1 MPLPAAPTFPS
12 DHDLVAAYRSGDE
25 RAAALL
31 VERHSPAIA
40 RFLYSSGAVRDE
52 LDDLVQE
59 TMFRAFRRL
68 DSWRGEAGLRSWL
81 FSIAG
86 NLLKDEVRKRKGRTV
101 LSLADHDAPS
111 HTGPD
116 HELEADEAAER
127 IRAGLLTLPR
137 LQREV
142 FLRRVQ
148 LGEGYDAIAVA
159 LGTTPGAARV
169 HYHQAVKRLKEL
181 VR

>member
-1 MPLPAAPTFPS
+1 MPVPAELSAPS
-12 DHDLVAAYRSGDE
+12 DQELVTAYRAGDE
-25 RAAALL
+25 RAAARL
-31 VERHSPAIA
+31 VERHAPSVA

-59 TMFRAFRRL
+59 TLFRAFRRIE
-68 DSWRGEAGLRSWL
+68 SWRAESGLRSWL

-86 NLLKDEVRKRKGRTV
+86 NLLKDEARKRKGKTV
-101 LSLADHDAPS
+101 LSLVDQDLPSSSAPD
-111 HTGPD
+111 G
-116 HELEADEAAER
+116 ELEADEVAER
-127 IRAGLLTLPR
+127 IRGALAKLPR

-148 LGEGYDAIAVA
+148 LGEGYDEIAVA

-169 HYHQAVKRLKEL
+169 HYHHAVKRLKE
-181 VR
+181 VAR

>member
-1 MPLPAAPTFPS
+1 MPVPAEPS
-12 DHDLVAAYRSGDE
+12 PNDQDLVTAYRAGDE
-25 RAAALL
+25 RAAATL
-31 VERHSPAIA
+31 VARHAPSVA

-59 TMFRAFRRL
+59 TFFRAFRRIE
-68 DSWRGEAGLRSWL
+68 SWRAEAGLRSWL

-86 NLLKDEVRKRKGRTV
+86 NLLKDEARKRKGRTV
-101 LSLADHDAPS
+101 LSLVDHDVAAAA
-111 HTGPD
+111 TPD
-116 HELEADEAAER
+116 AEVEADEAAER
-127 IRAGLLTLPR
+127 IRGALALLPR

-148 LGEGYDAIAVA
+148 LGEGYAEIAQA

-169 HYHQAVKRLKEL
+169 HYHHAVKRLKEAA
-181 VR
+181 R